1 MAKIIETREISDNRG
16 ALCVIDNLLPFNIK
30 RVFYIYG
37 VTGQRGGHSHKKT
50 RQALISI
57 VGSCSIYTN
66 NGIKKETYLLSK
78 PNQIL
83 LLEPEDW
90 HTMDFSPDAVLLVLA
105 SEHYDKEDYIH
116 EEPIND

>member
-1 MAKIIETREISDNRG
+1 MPSLLYATTFDDVSG
-16 ALCVIDNLLPFNIK
+16 SLSVIDNLLPFNIK

>member
-1 MAKIIETREISDNRG
+1 M
-16 ALCVIDNLLPFNIK
+16 
-30 RVFYIYG
+30 
-37 VTGQRGGHSHKKT
+37 
-50 RQALISI
+50 
-57 VGSCSIYTN
+57 
-66 NGIKKETYLLSK
+66 LSK

-90 HTMDFSPDAVLLVLA
+90 HTMDFSADAVLLVLA